1 MAILEI
7 KNLEKKFG
15 GLQVILGV
23 TLALEPGERHAV
35 IGPNGAGKSTLFN
48 LITGKYKP
56 TAGEVRF
63 KGKDITGMPPHKIAR
78 MGLTRSFQIT
88 NIFKNMTVFQNIRN
102 AVLSSNRIRYNLV
115 SRLSGMNAVREE
127 TDEILHRIGLLDK
140 KDEISGELAHG
151 HKRALE
157 LGLALAMDPELI
169 LLDEPTAGMPTEET
183 MQMVR
188 LIEKNTVGKTLII
201 VEHDMDVVFS
211 IADRITVL
219 YYGTILASGTPDQI
233 RNDQRVKDAYLG
245 EEDESC

>member
-15 GLQVILGV
+15 GLQVIMGV
-23 TLALEPGERHAV
+23 TLALEPREHHAV

-56 TAGEVRF
+56 TAGEVLF
-63 KGKDITGMPPHKIAR
+63 KGRDITGLPPHKIAR

-88 NIFKNMTVFQNIRN
+88 TIFKNMTVFQNIRN
-102 AVLSSNRIRYNLV
+102 AVLSRNKIRYSIA
-115 SRLSGMNAVREE
+115 SRLSRMNGINGE
-127 TDEILHRIGLLDK
+127 TEEILNRIGLLDK

-157 LGLALAMDPELI
+157 LGLALAMDPEVI

-183 MQMVR
+183 MQMVE
-188 LIEKNTVGKTLII
+188 LIEKNTADKTLII

-245 EEDESC
+245 EEDEAC

>member
-1 MAILEI
+1 MAILDI

-23 TLALEPGERHAV
+23 TLAPEPGERHAV

-56 TAGEVRF
+56 TAGEIRF
-63 KGKDITGMPPHKIAR
+63 KGQDITGMPPHKIAR
-78 MGLTRSFQIT
+78 MGLNRSFQIT
-88 NIFKNMTVFQNIRN
+88 NIFKNMTVFENIRN
-102 AVLSSNRIRYNLV
+102 AVLSRNRIRYNVV
-115 SRLSGMNAVREE
+115 SRLSKMNGIREE
-127 TDEILHRIGLLDK
+127 AEDILLRIGLVDK

-157 LGLALAMDPELI
+157 LGLALAMDPDLI

-183 MQMVR
+183 MQMVK
-188 LIEKNTVGKTLII
+188 LIEKNTAGKTLII

>member
-7 KNLEKKFG
+7 RNLEKKFG
-15 GLQVILGV
+15 GLQVIMGV
-23 TLALEPGERHAV
+23 TLALEPREHHAV

-56 TAGEVRF
+56 TAGEVFF
-63 KGKDITGMPPHKIAR
+63 KGRDITGLPAHKIAR

-88 NIFKNMTVFQNIRN
+88 NIFKNMTVFENIRN
-102 AVLSSNRIRYNLV
+102 AVLSKNRIRYDVV
-115 SRLSGMNAVREE
+115 SRLSKMNGIRGE
-127 TDEILHRIGLLDK
+127 TEEILHRIGLLDK

-157 LGLALAMDPELI
+157 LGLALAMDPEVI
-169 LLDEPTAGMPTEET
+169 LLDEPTAGMPSEET
-183 MQMVR
+183 MQMVE
-188 LIEKNTVGKTLII
+188 LIEKNTAEKALII

-219 YYGTILASGTPDQI
+219 YYGTILASGTPEQI

-245 EEDESC
+245 EEDEAC

>member
-7 KNLEKKFG
+7 RNLDKHFG
-15 GLQVILGV
+15 GLQVIMGV
-23 TLALEPGERHAV
+23 TLAIEAGEHHAV

-56 TAGEVRF
+56 TAGEVLY
-63 KGKDITGMPPHKIAR
+63 KGHNITGLPPHRIAR

-88 NIFKNMTVFQNIRN
+88 NIFKNMTVFENIRN
-102 AVLSSNRIRYNLV
+102 AVLSKNRIRYNVV
-115 SRLSGMNAVREE
+115 SRLSKMNGISGE
-127 TDEILHRIGLLDK
+127 TEEILQRIGLLDR

-157 LGLALAMDPELI
+157 LGLALAMDPEVI

-183 MQMVR
+183 MQMVE
-188 LIEKNTVGKTLII
+188 LIEKNTAGKALVI

-245 EEDESC
+245 EEDEAC

>member
-1 MAILEI
+1 
-7 KNLEKKFG
+7 
-15 GLQVILGV
+15 
-23 TLALEPGERHAV
+23 
-35 IGPNGAGKSTLFN
+35 
-48 LITGKYKP
+48 
-56 TAGEVRF
+56 
-63 KGKDITGMPPHKIAR
+63 
-78 MGLTRSFQIT
+78 
-88 NIFKNMTVFQNIRN
+88 MTVFENIRN
-102 AVLSSNRIRYNLV
+102 AVLSRNRIRYNVV
-115 SRLSGMNAVREE
+115 SRLSKMNGIREE
-127 TDEILHRIGLLDK
+127 TEDILHRIGLLDK

>member
-7 KNLEKKFG
+7 RNLEKRFG
-15 GLQVILGV
+15 GLQVIMGV
-23 TLALEPGERHAV
+23 TLSLEPGEHHAV

-56 TAGEVRF
+56 SAGEVLF
-63 KGKDITGMPPHKIAR
+63 KGRQITGLPAHRIAR

-88 NIFKNMTVFQNIRN
+88 NIFKNMTVFENIRN
-102 AVLSSNRIRYNLV
+102 AVLSRNRIRYNV
-115 SRLSGMNAVREE
+115 ISRLSGMHRVKEE
-127 TDEILHRIGLLDK
+127 TDDILHRIGLIEK

-169 LLDEPTAGMPTEET
+169 LLDEPTAGMPSEET
-183 MQMVR
+183 MQMVE
-188 LIEKNTVGKTLII
+188 LIEKNTSGKTLII

-211 IADRITVL
+211 IANRITVL
-219 YYGTILASGTPDQI
+219 YYGSILASGTPEQI
-233 RNDQRVKDAYLG
+233 RSDQKVKDAYLG
-245 EEDESC
+245 EEDEAC

>member
-1 MAILEI
+1 M
-7 KNLEKKFG
+7 
-15 GLQVILGV
+15 
-23 TLALEPGERHAV
+23 P

-56 TAGEVRF
+56 SAGEVLF
-63 KGKDITGMPPHKIAR
+63 KGQNITGMPPHKIAR

-88 NIFKNMTVFQNIRN
+88 NIFKNMTVFENIRN
-102 AVLSSNRIRYNLV
+102 AVLSRNRIRYNVV
-115 SRLSGMNAVREE
+115 SRLSKMNGINGE
-127 TDEILHRIGLLDK
+127 TEEILHRIGLLDK

-157 LGLALAMDPELI
+157 LGLALAMDPEVI

-183 MQMVR
+183 MQMVE
-188 LIEKNTVGKTLII
+188 LIEKNTIGKTLII

-219 YYGTILASGTPDQI
+219 YYGTILASGTPEQI

-245 EEDESC
+245 EEDDAC